1 MADYA
6 KQPRRKY
13 CQFCKDDV
21 EYIDYKDIQ
30 MLRKYVT
37 DRGKIKPRR
46 GGREARPRDGSHAVC
61 RPRCQRPWRSPQ
73 PLSEGRTTMK
83 VILLK
88 ELQGKGGE
96 GDVIDVNR
104 GFANNF
110 LLTQGYAVKATP
122 GNLKQLEERKKNIAK
137 REETRIA
144 DANALAE
151 KLNDAT
157 VRIIAQVGEEGVLF
171 GSVTAPLVADAI
183 AEQLDIE
190 IDRRRVELGKPIKMA
205 GTYQVPVSLYR
216 DIKGTVTVV
225 VAGES
230 EAEEAIEAIE
240 EAIGIAE
247 SPADETVEV
256 DGQIAEDGTVEVE
269 VTETEE

>member
-1 MADYA
+1 
-6 KQPRRKY
+6 
-13 CQFCKDDV
+13 
-21 EYIDYKDIQ
+21 
-30 MLRKYVT
+30 
-37 DRGKIKPRR
+37 
-46 GGREARPRDGSHAVC
+46 
-61 RPRCQRPWRSPQ
+61 
-73 PLSEGRTTMK
+73 MK

-157 VRIIAQVGEEGVLF
+157 VRVIAQVGEEGVLF
-171 GSVTAPLVADAI
+171 GSVTAPLVAAAI

-190 IDRRRVELGKPIKMA
+190 IDRRRVELGKPIKMT
-205 GTYQVPVSLYR
+205 GT
-216 DIKGTVTVV
+216 
-225 VAGES
+225 
-230 EAEEAIEAIE
+230 
-240 EAIGIAE
+240 
-247 SPADETVEV
+247 
-256 DGQIAEDGTVEVE
+256 
-269 VTETEE
+269 

>member
-1 MADYA
+1 
-6 KQPRRKY
+6 
-13 CQFCKDDV
+13 
-21 EYIDYKDIQ
+21 
-30 MLRKYVT
+30 
-37 DRGKIKPRR
+37 
-46 GGREARPRDGSHAVC
+46 
-61 RPRCQRPWRSPQ
+61 
-73 PLSEGRTTMK
+73 MK

-157 VRIIAQVGEEGVLF
+157 VRVIAQVGEEGVLF
-171 GSVTAPLVADAI
+171 GSVTAPLVAAAI

-190 IDRRRVELGKPIKMA
+190 IDRRRVELGKPIKMT
-205 GTYQVPVSLYR
+205 GIYQVPVSLYR
-216 DIKGTVTVV
+216 DIKGTVTVI

-230 EAEEAIEAIE
+230 EAEEAIDAIE
-240 EAIGIAE
+240 EAIDIAE
-247 SPADETVEV
+247 TPADEMVEV
-256 DGQIAEDGTVEVE
+256 DGEVAADGTVEVE

>member
-1 MADYA
+1 
-6 KQPRRKY
+6 
-13 CQFCKDDV
+13 
-21 EYIDYKDIQ
+21 
-30 MLRKYVT
+30 
-37 DRGKIKPRR
+37 
-46 GGREARPRDGSHAVC
+46 
-61 RPRCQRPWRSPQ
+61 
-73 PLSEGRTTMK
+73 MK

-157 VRIIAQVGEEGVLF
+157 VRVIAQVGEEGVLF

-190 IDRRRVELGKPIKMA
+190 IDR
-205 GTYQVPVSLYR
+205 PVSLYR

-230 EAEEAIEAIE
+230 EAEEAIDAIE
-240 EAIGIAE
+240 EAIDIAE
-247 SPADETVEV
+247 TPADEMVEV
-256 DGQIAEDGTVEVE
+256 DGEVAADGTVEVE

>member
-1 MADYA
+1 
-6 KQPRRKY
+6 
-13 CQFCKDDV
+13 
-21 EYIDYKDIQ
+21 
-30 MLRKYVT
+30 
-37 DRGKIKPRR
+37 
-46 GGREARPRDGSHAVC
+46 
-61 RPRCQRPWRSPQ
+61 
-73 PLSEGRTTMK
+73 MK

-157 VRIIAQVGEEGVLF
+157 VRVIAQVGEEGVLF

-190 IDRRRVELGKPIKMA
+190 IDRRRVELGKPIKMT
-205 GTYQVPVSLYR
+205 GTY
-216 DIKGTVTVV
+216 IKGTVTVV

-230 EAEEAIEAIE
+230 EAEEAIDAIE
-240 EAIGIAE
+240 EAIDIAE
-247 SPADETVEV
+247 TPADEMVEV
-256 DGQIAEDGTVEVE
+256 DGEVAADGTVEVE
-269 VTETEE
+269 VTETEG